1 VYPASAPAIARVVS
15 NERLTPP
22 GHDDVHHIVLDLDGL
37 DLDYREGQ
45 SLGVLV
51 PGANLWGRASR
62 VRLVPVASSRRGDDG
77 QGRTAAFCVKRVVH
91 HYQPTGLLQR
101 EIASNYLCDLEPGD
115 TVAVTGPVGE
125 NFLLPDDPASNLIL
139 VATGTG
145 IAPFR
150 AFLRRIYLERP
161 EWSIPVVHLFY
172 GTCTAAGC
180 LYRAELEAFLDYPGF
195 HFTTA
200 FSREQSTAGGRR
212 MYVQHRMAEQIEPLW
227 DLLQRDDT
235 YLYICGRKDMEHGIM
250 TALRAHADAQGV
262 PWSAFRQDL
271 QQSGRLRTETY

>member
-1 VYPASAPAIARVVS
+1 VS

-22 GHDDVHHIVLDLDGL
+22 GHGHDDVRHIVLDLDGL

-51 PGANLWGRASR
+51 PGAGLRGRCPRLRLCPIAST
-62 VRLVPVASSRRGDDG
+62 RRGDDG
-77 QGRTAAFCVKRVVH
+77 QGRTAALCVKRVVH
-91 HYQPTGLLQR
+91 RYQPTGLLQR
-101 EIASNYLCDLEPGD
+101 EVASNYLCDLEPGD
-115 TVAVTGPVGE
+115 TVAVTGPLGE

-139 VATGTG
+139 IATGTG

-161 EWSIPVVHLFY
+161 EWSIPVVHLFF
-172 GTCTAAGC
+172 GTRAAAEC
-180 LYRAELEAFLDYPGF
+180 LYRAEFEALLDYPGF

-200 FSREQSTAGGRR
+200 FSREQIMPDGRR
-212 MYVQHRMAEQIEPLW
+212 MYVQHRMAEQIESLW

-235 YLYICGRKDMEHGIM
+235 YLYICGRKDMEHGIK
-250 TALRAHADAQGV
+250 TVLRANAEANGV
-262 PWSAFRQDL
+262 PWAAFQQAL
-271 QQSGRLRTETY
+271 EQSGRLRIETY